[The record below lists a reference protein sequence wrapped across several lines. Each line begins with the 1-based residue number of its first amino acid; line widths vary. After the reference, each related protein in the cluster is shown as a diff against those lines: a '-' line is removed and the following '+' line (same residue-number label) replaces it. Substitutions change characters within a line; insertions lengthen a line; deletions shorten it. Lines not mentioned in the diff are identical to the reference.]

1 MNNILYNINI
11 RMPQFNSGRITTSV
25 IFYNRGVPERARNFG
40 AIVSTN
46 FEVLKSVYRFN
57 KRTGRPIY
65 SFM

>member
-1 MNNILYNINI
+1 
-11 RMPQFNSGRITTSV
+11 MPSFNSGRITTNA
-25 IFYNRGVPERARNFG
+25 IFYNRGVPNRVRNFG

-57 KRTGRPIY
+57 KKTGRPIY